1 MSKESAEAFVAR
13 ATTDAAFAEE
23 LVGAASA
30 EERRQLAVAEGYD
43 FTAEELQAVEGRLP
57 DELLGLVA
65 GAGCGGCSYCE
76 PFTHGG

>member
-43 FTAEELQAVEGRLP
+43 FTAEELQAVEGRRRAVGEADFP
-57 DELLGLVA
+57 ERE
-65 GAGCGGCSYCE
+65 GGDA
-76 PFTHGG
+76 PRRRGH